1 MAYEKQTWV
10 DHFVDEEGQVIQ
22 QGTAMDALHFNHME
36 EGISDANAHADSTS
50 NPHKVTAK
58 QLGFGIIF
66 FYDEEGY
73 ICAKESDDETGG

>member
-1 MAYEKQTWV
+1 MAYEKQSWI
-10 DHFVDEEGQVIQ
+10 DHIVDEEGQVIQ

-36 EGISDANAHADSTS
+36 DGIYDANVHADKLD

-73 ICAKESDDETGG
+73 LCAKDSDE